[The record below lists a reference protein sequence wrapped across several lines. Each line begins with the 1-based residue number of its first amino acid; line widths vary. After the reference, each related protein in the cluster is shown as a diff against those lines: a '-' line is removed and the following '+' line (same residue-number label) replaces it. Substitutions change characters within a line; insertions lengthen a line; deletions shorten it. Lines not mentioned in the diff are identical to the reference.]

1 VTARPST
8 LARISLRMTRSLEPG
23 EVLLE
28 IVRALVSDLD
38 AALARV
44 WLLDGAD
51 TLKLVASAGLSE
63 RLDGSRARVPVG
75 TLKIGEIAAQRAPM
89 TSTDLASDP
98 RFVDKAWIA
107 ANGLAAFA
115 GYPLVLDDEL
125 LGVLAVFLRRPLT
138 SDELEVLGTLASQA
152 SIAIQNAR
160 LFARVGELTRKLEAE
175 NDYLKAEL
183 HVPRGIIGVSAAI
196 QRAIADAQRVA
207 PTTSTVLITGET
219 GVGKELFARAVHEGS
234 TRKNAPLVRVSCAA
248 LPPTLI
254 ESELFG
260 HEKGAF
266 TGATARRI
274 GRFEQANRGTLFLD
288 EVGELPLE
296 AQAKLLRALQEHE
309 IDRIGGTKP
318 IPVDVRIISATN
330 RDLAADVKAGRFR
343 SDLYFRLAVFPLAV
357 PPLRERREDI
367 PLIAATKTDKPI
379 DDDAMSYLQAYDWPG
394 NVRELSNVLE
404 RASILAR
411 ERIRLADLPE
421 LAPPP
426 TSSQADLDAGDASL
440 KDRVNAFERSLIE
453 QALERAGGNQS
464 EAARLLR
471 TSRATLQYKL
481 RLLKIQLPAEN

>member
-1 VTARPST
+1 
-8 LARISLRMTRSLEPG
+8 MTRSLEPG
-23 EVLLE
+23 EVLHE
-28 IVRALVSDLD
+28 ITSALVSDLG

-44 WLLDGAD
+44 WLVDAG
-51 TLKLVASAGLSE
+51 TLSLVASAGLSS

-75 TLKIGEIAAQRAPM
+75 TLKIGEIASRRSPM
-89 TSTDLASDP
+89 TSTDLTSDP
-98 RFVDKAWIA
+98 RFADKEWIA
-107 ANGLAAFA
+107 KNGLAAFA
-115 GYPLVLDDEL
+115 GYPLVLDEEL
-125 LGVLAVFLRRPLT
+125 LGVLAVFMRRALEA
-138 SDELEVLGTLASQA
+138 DELEMLGALASQA

-175 NDYLKAEL
+175 CEYLREEL
-183 HVPRGIIGVSAAI
+183 HVPHGIVGESAAI
-196 QRAIADAQRVA
+196 QRVIAAAQRVA

-234 TRKNAPLVRVSCAA
+234 ARRNAPLVRVSCAA

-274 GRFEQANRGTLFLD
+274 GRFEAANKGTLFLD

-309 IDRIGGTKP
+309 IDRVGGTKP
-318 IPVDVRIISATN
+318 ISVDVRLVSATN

-379 DDDAMSYLQAYDWPG
+379 DDDAMTYLMAYDWPG
-394 NVRELSNVLE
+394 NVRELQNVLE
-404 RASILAR
+404 RASILAKD
-411 ERIRLADLPE
+411 RIRLADLPE
-421 LAPPP
+421 LSAPSLSSTELEGSGPPP
-426 TSSQADLDAGDASL
+426 ENASL
-440 KDRVNAFERSLIE
+440 KERVNAFERSLIE
-453 QALERAGGNQS
+453 EALERAGGNQS

-471 TSRATLQYKL
+471 TSRATLQYRL
-481 RLLKIQLPAEN
+481 RLLKI

>member
-1 VTARPST
+1 
-8 LARISLRMTRSLEPG
+8 MTRSLDPG
-23 EVLLE
+23 EVLSE
-28 IVRALVSDLD
+28 IVRALVADLD

-44 WLLDGAD
+44 WLVAPDAPG
-51 TLKLVASAGLSE
+51 TLQLAASAGLSE

-75 TLKIGEIAAQRAPM
+75 TLKIGEIAAQRTSM
-89 TSTDLASDP
+89 TSTDLAADP
-98 RFVDKAWIA
+98 RFADKAWIA
-107 ANGLAAFA
+107 SHGLVAFA

-125 LGVLAVFLRRPLT
+125 LGVLAVFMRRPLET
-138 SDELEVLGTLASQA
+138 EELEVLGTLASQA

-175 NDYLKAEL
+175 NEFLKADL
-183 HVPRGIIGVSAAI
+183 HAPRGIVGQSAAI
-196 QRAIADAQRVA
+196 ERALAEARRVA

-234 TRKNAPLVRVSCAA
+234 PRSNAPLVRVSCAA

-274 GRFEQANRGTLFLD
+274 GRFEQANHGTLFLD

-309 IDRIGGTKP
+309 IDRVGGTKP
-318 IPVDVRIISATN
+318 IPVDVRIVSATN

-343 SDLYFRLAVFPLAV
+343 SDLYFRLAVFPLSV
-357 PPLRERREDI
+357 PPLRDRREDI
-367 PLIAATKTDKPI
+367 PLIAASRTDKPI
-379 DDDAMSYLQAYDWPG
+379 DDDAMAYLQAYDWPG
-394 NVRELSNVLE
+394 NVRELQNVLE

-411 ERIRLADLPE
+411 DRIRLADLPE
-421 LAPPP
+421 LVTPAMD
-426 TSSQADLDAGDASL
+426 TAAGAASAGDLSL
-440 KDRVNAFERSLIE
+440 RDRVNAFERTLIE
-453 QALERAGGNQS
+453 EALERAAGNQS

-481 RLLKIQLPAEN
+481 KLLKIHPPAEN